1 MNRTLLSL
9 LCLVSLSGFPDAL
22 VAQPGPTGPAASPTV
37 EDTTPKKEQPKAPA
51 TPKGPTLKAMEM
63 YRTRTA
69 RTEVEL
75 QTLINE
81 LYRIIDYADDD
92 DPEKPK
98 YYGNLALLYWEKA
111 ESYYLAAYS
120 NELDN
125 GLIEARDNK
134 DDARVAELE
143 GKRQGLLDAQQEWRR
158 KAVRVYKDIE
168 EKYSEYPKLDMV
180 LFYLGIALNQVG
192 DFEDA
197 FQSFKKLV
205 TQFPGSN
212 YIPDGLVNLGEYY
225 FDQNQFGTA
234 IEFYKRVEKF
244 PDARVFAYA
253 VYKQAWCLYNM
264 GDYNESFKKFIA
276 VINYQDEMEAKGM
289 PPKLNLKDQALEDV
303 VLVYSHIGQE
313 KQAIDFFKK
322 LSPQN
327 YIPLTARLAKLYL
340 ETNDNEKAIYLF
352 KLLISL
358 APESRD
364 VLTYQK
370 SIVICAEASGK
381 KERTL
386 TEVDQLASTYES
398 VAITYP
404 DFASGEAEGIA
415 GLFTEMALRYHVE
428 HQSTKEKLALKLVQ
442 QLYGHSLRLF
452 PEAQGRY
459 KMMRD
464 RATLLYQLGEFEKAS
479 EAYEQVLAKEPEGI
493 FAEEAAYFM
502 YLCSYKSLETLAKP
516 TSTRGEEED
525 LTVKELS
532 PQELRFIAAA
542 DRVIKMSKSEARD
555 IEDAIF
561 LSARLLYNKNHFEE
575 AAKKLEEFFAKFPK
589 SDTAPEAARLILSS
603 FALARNIPAL
613 NEWADRI
620 YAMPH
625 LAQGEI
631 LAIIQRIRNEAKFN
645 RCFEFEGRK
654 EFETAAECF
663 VKYSKDFSG
672 SNLVDK
678 AYYNAGV
685 NYQKAKKYE
694 KALAVNGLL
703 YNCCAKTSKQ
713 GPKAL
718 YNIAMTYQS
727 AGAYEE
733 AAQYFEEFVKR
744 HPKEPIA
751 EQAIFRAASLRRAL
765 GQYDLAIKDY
775 DVIFKMFKKDERV
788 PRLALDIG
796 NMYTLQK
803 NYSKAEGEYRKFIKN
818 FGKSVSKSLMMEA
831 YKSLGEALQAQKKA
845 DEARKAFVAVVDLL
859 KAATAEE
866 RAALS
871 GGAYFAIAWA
881 FFNLGDDAF
890 DQAAKL
896 KYTRKNLQETV
907 NQKLV
912 FVKQAKAYFGKV
924 LELRLPYWTSL
935 SHYRVGLALE
945 RFSEELENS
954 PVPPGLSEQEEI
966 DYKVELTQFTETYRA
981 EAANAFQACIEEAR
995 KARIFNEYT
1004 DKAEAKLAELNLASG
1019 GISEY
1024 RVRPEYLDLAGV
1036 LPLYKERDVVVSE
1049 SQRLEGGNPTAPE
1062 PQPTPPPSAQPTPPS
1077 EPTKGEVA
1085 PQGGESK

>member
-1 MNRTLLSL
+1 MNKPLLAALCL
-9 LCLVSLSGFPDAL
+9 LCLSGLPDSTF
-22 VAQPGPTGPAASPTV
+22 AQPGPAGPSTAPKV
-37 EDTTPKKEQPKAPA
+37 EDTAPKKEQPAKTAPGPKAPS
-51 TPKGPTLKAMEM
+51 LKASDM
-63 YRTRTA
+63 YKTRTA

-81 LYRIIDYADDD
+81 LYRIIDYADEDD
-92 DPEKPK
+92 MEKPK

-120 NELDN
+120 NELDE
-125 GLIEARDNK
+125 GMIQARSAK
-134 DDARVAELE
+134 DTAKLAELE
-143 GKRQGLLDAQQEWRR
+143 TKRQNLLDSQQEWRR
-158 KAVRVYKDIE
+158 KAIRVYKDIE

-197 FQSFKKLV
+197 YQSFKKLV
-205 TQFPGSN
+205 TQFPSSG

-234 IEFYKRVEKF
+234 IEFYKRVEKL
-244 PDARVFAYA
+244 PDSRVFSYA
-253 VYKQAWCLYNM
+253 IYKQAWCLYNV

-276 VINYQDEMEAKGM
+276 VINYQDEMAARGT

-313 KQAIDFFKK
+313 KQALEFFKK

-340 ETNDNEKAIYLF
+340 ETNENEKGIYLY

-358 APESRD
+358 TPESSD
-364 VLTYQK
+364 VLGYQK
-370 SIVICAEASGK
+370 AIVICSENAGK

-386 TEVDQLASTYES
+386 LEVDQLASTYEA
-398 VAITYP
+398 VAITFP
-404 DFASGEAEGIA
+404 EVASKETEGIA
-415 GLFTEMALRYHVE
+415 TLFTEMALRYHVE

-464 RATLLYQLGEFEKAS
+464 RATLLYQLGEFDKAS
-479 EAYEQVLAKEPEGI
+479 EAYEQVLAKEPDGI
-493 FAEEAAYFM
+493 FAEESAYFM
-502 YLCSYKSLETLAKP
+502 YLCSYKALEQLSKP

-525 LTVKELS
+525 LTVRDLT
-532 PQELRFIAAA
+532 PQELRFLASA
-542 DRVIKMSKSEARD
+542 DRVVKLAKSEARD

-561 LSARLLYNKNHFEE
+561 LSARLLYGKNHFEE
-575 AAKKLEEFFAKFPK
+575 AAKKLEEFFKLFPNSK
-589 SDTAPEAARLILSS
+589 SAPEAARLILSS
-603 FALARNIPAL
+603 FALGRNIPAL
-613 NEWADRI
+613 NEWADKI
-620 YAMPH
+620 YAMP
-625 LAQGEI
+625 AVATGDI
-631 LAIIQRIRNEAKFN
+631 LVIIQRIRNEAKFN
-645 RCFEFEGRK
+645 RCFEFEAKK
-654 EFETAAECF
+654 EFEIAADCF

-703 YNCCAKTSKQ
+703 YNCCAKSSKQ

-727 AGAYEE
+727 AGAYDE

-765 GQYDLAIKDY
+765 GQYELAIKDY
-775 DVIFKMFKKDERV
+775 EVIFKMFKKDERI

-796 NMYTLQK
+796 NMYTMQK
-803 NYSKAEGEYRKFIKN
+803 NFPKAEGEFRKFIKN
-818 FGKSVSKSLMMEA
+818 YGKAASKSLLMEA
-831 YKSLGEALQAQKKA
+831 QKNLGEALLAQRKY

-859 KAATAEE
+859 KSATAEE
-866 RAALS
+866 RASFS

-881 FFNLGDDAF
+881 FFNLGDDSF

-954 PVPPGLSEQEEI
+954 PMPPGLTEQEEI
-966 DYKVELTQFTETYRA
+966 EYRVELTQFTDTYRA
-981 EAANAFQACIEEAR
+981 EAAASFQACIEEAR

-1004 DKAEAKLAELNLASG
+1004 DKAEARLAELNLASG

-1024 RVRPEYLDLAGV
+1024 RIRPDHLDLAGV
-1036 LPLYKERDVVVSE
+1036 LPLFKEREVID
-1049 SQRLEGGNPTAPE
+1049 SQSQKVEPEAPGA
-1062 PQPTPPPSAQPTPPS
+1062 PAPTPTPTPAPPADPAKT
-1077 EPTKGEVA
+1077 EGVPT
-1085 PQGGESK
+1085 GGDSK